1 MTIEKAQK
9 DFDKLIEEN
18 QFIFTGTCTPLGN
31 LIYHRQWQKQVK
43 VAWYGEME
51 DRLEVRI
58 MLSYGY
64 PLVVVKR
71 NGNRES
77 FDKSKLIKGL
87 IRACEKRPVSLP
99 QMEQIAGDI
108 EQQLQEGGSKEVS
121 TNQIGEM
128 VMDRLKVLDEVAY
141 VRFAS
146 VYRRFTDSGSFVEEV
161 NRLHTGKDRE

>member
-1 MTIEKAQK
+1 MKCPYCGCKKSSVIDSRTIEDGTSIRRRRVCGQCGKR
-9 DFDKLIEEN
+9 
-18 QFIFTGTCTPLGN
+18 FTTYE
-31 LIYHRQWQKQVK
+31 IVEQV
-43 VAWYGEME
+43 
-51 DRLEVRI
+51 
-58 MLSYGY
+58 

-146 VYRRFTDSGSFVEEV
+146 VYRRFTDSGSFGEEV